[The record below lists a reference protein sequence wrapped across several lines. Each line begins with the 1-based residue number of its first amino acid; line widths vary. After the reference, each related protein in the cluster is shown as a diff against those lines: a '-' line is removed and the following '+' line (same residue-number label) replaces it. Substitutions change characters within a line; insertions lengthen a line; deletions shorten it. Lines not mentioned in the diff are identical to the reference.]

1 MRRSVIVIGAGLS
14 GLVAAEVLQ
23 RNGLEVQILENLDR
37 VGGRI
42 RTDLVDG
49 FLLDHGFQVFL
60 TAYEQASKTL
70 DCRQLHLGSFESG
83 ALIYFN
89 GKLNRVADPWRSPQH
104 FLATAFAPV
113 GTILDKLRIA
123 TFQRRV
129 LRSTDQK
136 LLGGP
141 QTTALEGLRREGFSE
156 TIINR
161 FFKPFFSGIFLEQ
174 DLETASG
181 RMDFVFRNFSR
192 GTAALPQGGMQAI
205 PIQLASRLKPGTIQF
220 NKMVTIIDR
229 VENTD
234 EDKPRETNSVI
245 LSDGTQLN
253 CDIVV
258 LATEQPAATR
268 LLGLDVTT
276 KSQATM
282 CLYFAVTEPPIREAT
297 LVLNGEP
304 DGPINNLCFPSFAQ
318 PSYAPR
324 GKHLASVSV
333 RGDVVSEPSEIL
345 EATLSQLRKWFG
357 PEVDRWIFLRSYRIN
372 HALPS
377 QMLENLPQPSDC
389 QGTRSDTGFVRP
401 GVYRCGDYCESAS
414 IEGAIRSGIAV
425 AETVLSESA

>member
-1 MRRSVIVIGAGLS
+1 
-14 GLVAAEVLQ
+14 
-23 RNGLEVQILENLDR
+23 
-37 VGGRI
+37 
-42 RTDLVDG
+42 
-49 FLLDHGFQVFL
+49 L
-60 TAYEQASKTL
+60 TAYEEASKTL
-70 DCRQLHLGSFESG
+70 DCQQLHLGSFESG

-113 GTILDKLRIA
+113 GTIWDKLRIA

-136 LLGGP
+136 LLAGP

-205 PIQLASRLKPGTIQF
+205 PIQLASRLKPGTVQF
-220 NKMVTIIDR
+220 NKMVNSIDR
-229 VENTD
+229 VENND
-234 EDKPRETNSVI
+234 EENPRTTNSVI
-245 LSDGTQLN
+245 LSDGTHLD

-258 LATEQPAATR
+258 VATEQPAATK

-282 CLYFAVTEPPIREAT
+282 CLYFSVTEPPIREAT
-297 LVLNGEP
+297 LVLNGESE
-304 DGPINNLCFPSFAQ
+304 GPVNNLCFPSFAQ
-318 PSYAPR
+318 PCYAPP
-324 GKHLASVSV
+324 GKHLASVSI
-333 RGDVVSEPSEIL
+333 RGDFVSEPSEIL

-377 QMLENLPQPSDC
+377 QTLETLPQPSDC
-389 QGTRSDTGFVRP
+389 HGTRSVTGFVRP

-425 AETVLSESA
+425 AESVLSESA

>member
-1 MRRSVIVIGAGLS
+1 VRRSVIVIGAGLS

-23 RNGLEVQILENLDR
+23 RNGLEVRILENLDR

-70 DCRQLHLGSFESG
+70 DCQQLHLGSFESG

-89 GKLNRVADPWRSPQH
+89 GKLNRVADPWRSPRH
-104 FLATAFAPV
+104 LLATAFAPV

-136 LLGGP
+136 LLAGP

-174 DLETASG
+174 HLETASG

-220 NKMVTIIDR
+220 NKMVTSIDR

-245 LSDGTQLN
+245 LSDGTQLD

-258 LATEQPAATR
+258 VATEQPAATK

-282 CLYFAVTEPPIREAT
+282 CLYFSVIDPPIREAT
-297 LVLNGEP
+297 LVLNGESE
-304 DGPINNLCFPSFAQ
+304 GPINNLCFPSFAQ
-318 PSYAPR
+318 PSYAPPGR
-324 GKHLASVSV
+324 HLASVSV
-333 RGDVVSEPSEIL
+333 RGDVVSEPSKIL

-377 QMLENLPQPSDC
+377 QMLENLPQTSDC
-389 QGTRSDTGFVRP
+389 QGMRSDTGFVRP
-401 GVYRCGDYCESAS
+401 GIYRCGDYCESAS

-425 AETVLSESA
+425 ADSVLSESA